1 MSRFKQAAI
10 QQHEHDVTDLLTKY
24 AGSFYVQDN
33 SYFRAAMLLDGDV
46 ELKSSEE

>member
-10 QQHEHDVTDLLTKY
+10 LQHEHEAINLLTKY

-33 SYFRAAMLLDGDV
+33 SYFRAAMLLDADV
-46 ELKSSEE
+46 ELKSSPE